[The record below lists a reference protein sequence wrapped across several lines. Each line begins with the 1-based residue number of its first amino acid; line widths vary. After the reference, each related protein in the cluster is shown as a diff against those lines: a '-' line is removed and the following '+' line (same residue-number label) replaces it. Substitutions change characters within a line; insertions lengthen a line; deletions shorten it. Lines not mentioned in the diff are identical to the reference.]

1 MRARQM
7 IFGAVAVAVL
17 LLAVLVL
24 SIGGPAN
31 VTAAP
36 AAIPTPVSVNH
47 SGSFADVPVFFSTAV
62 ITADGGSNAQNIQN
76 HQVADLQWLLDQTL
90 VSGAMN
96 TTTLKLQF
104 SNDGSNWIDGATF
117 VTNNVADA
125 GDMQQY
131 AIFGRYARVYADV
144 SNTNPLTV
152 TVIGVA
158 K

>member
-7 IFGAVAVAVL
+7 IFGSLAVAVVL
-17 LLAVLVL
+17 FAALVL
-24 SIGGPAN
+24 SMTGPAN

-36 AAIPTPVSVNH
+36 SAAPTPVSVNH
-47 SGSFADVPVFFSTAV
+47 AGTFADVPVFWSTQV
-62 ITADGGSNAQNIQN
+62 VTADGGSSLQNIQN
-76 HQVADLQWLLDQTL
+76 HQVVDLQWGIDQTL
-90 VSGAMN
+90 LTTMN

-104 SNDGSNWIDGATF
+104 SNDGVNWIDGASF
-117 VTNNVADA
+117 VSANVADA
-125 GDMQQY
+125 NDMQQY

-144 SNTNPLTV
+144 SNTNPLTL

>member
-7 IFGAVAVAVL
+7 IFGSLAVAVL
-17 LLAVLVL
+17 LFAALVL
-24 SIGGPAN
+24 SMGGPAN

-36 AAIPTPVSVNH
+36 SAAPTPVSINH
-47 SGSFADVPVFFSTAV
+47 AGTFADVPVFWSTQV
-62 ITADGGSNAQNIQN
+62 VTADGGSSLQNIQN
-76 HQVADLQWLLDQTL
+76 HQVVDLQWGIDQTL
-90 VSGAMN
+90 LTTMN

-104 SNDGSNWIDGATF
+104 SNDGVNWIDGASF
-117 VTNNVADA
+117 VSANVADA
-125 GDMQQY
+125 NDMQQY

-144 SNTNPLTV
+144 SNTNPLTL

>member
-7 IFGAVAVAVL
+7 IFGSLAVAVVIFA
-17 LLAVLVL
+17 ALVL
-24 SIGGPAN
+24 SMTGPAN

-36 AAIPTPVSVNH
+36 SAAPTPVSINH
-47 SGSFADVPVFFSTAV
+47 AGTFADVPVFWSTQV
-62 ITADGGSNAQNIQN
+62 VTADGGSSLQNIQN
-76 HQVADLQWLLDQTL
+76 HQVVDLQWGIDQTL
-90 VSGAMN
+90 LTTMN

-104 SNDGSNWIDGATF
+104 SNDGVNWIDGASF
-117 VTNNVADA
+117 VSANVADA
-125 GDMQQY
+125 NDMQQY

-144 SNTNPLTV
+144 SNTNPLTL

>member
-7 IFGAVAVAVL
+7 IFGSLAVAVVL
-17 LLAVLVL
+17 FAALVL
-24 SIGGPAN
+24 SMSGPAN

-36 AAIPTPVSVNH
+36 SAAPTPVSVNH
-47 SGSFADVPVFFSTAV
+47 AGTFADVPTFFSTQV
-62 ITADGGSNAQNIQN
+62 VTADGGSNAQNIQN
-76 HQVADLQWLLDQTL
+76 HQVVDLQWGIDQTL
-90 VSGAMN
+90 LTTMN

-104 SNDGSNWIDGATF
+104 SNDGVNWIDGASF
-117 VTNNVADA
+117 VSANAADA
-125 GDMQQY
+125 NDMQQY

-144 SNTNPLTV
+144 SNTNPLTL

>member
-7 IFGAVAVAVL
+7 IFGSLAVAVVL
-17 LLAVLVL
+17 FAALVL
-24 SIGGPAN
+24 SMTGPAN

-36 AAIPTPVSVNH
+36 SAAPTPVSVNH
-47 SGSFADVPVFFSTAV
+47 AGTFADVPVFWSTQV
-62 ITADGGSNAQNIQN
+62 VTADGGSNAQNIQN
-76 HQVADLQWLLDQTL
+76 HQVVDLQWGIDQTL
-90 VSGAMN
+90 LTTMN

-104 SNDGSNWIDGATF
+104 SNDGVNWIDGASF
-117 VTNNVADA
+117 VSANVADA
-125 GDMQQY
+125 NDMQQY

-144 SNTNPLTV
+144 SNTNPLTL

>member
-17 LLAVLVL
+17 LFAVLVL

-47 SGSFADVPVFFSTAV
+47 SGSFADVNNFYVTSV

-76 HQVADLQWLLDQTL
+76 HQVADLQWVIDQTL
-90 VSGAMN
+90 LTTMN

-117 VTNNVADA
+117 VTANVADA

>member
-7 IFGAVAVAVL
+7 IFGSLAVAVVL
-17 LLAVLVL
+17 FAALVL
-24 SIGGPAN
+24 SMGGPAN

-36 AAIPTPVSVNH
+36 SAAPTPVSINH
-47 SGSFADVPVFFSTAV
+47 AGTFADVPTFFATQV
-62 ITADGGSNAQNIQN
+62 VTADGGSSVQNIQN
-76 HQVADLQWLLDQTL
+76 HQVVDLQWLLDQTL
-90 VSGAMN
+90 LTTVN
-96 TTTLKLQF
+96 TATLKLQF
-104 SNDGSNWIDGATF
+104 SNDGSNWVDGATF
-117 VTNNVADA
+117 VTNNAADA

-144 SNTNPLTV
+144 SNTNPLTL

>member
-7 IFGAVAVAVL
+7 IFGSLAVAVVL
-17 LLAVLVL
+17 FAALVL
-24 SIGGPAN
+24 TMTGPAN

-36 AAIPTPVSVNH
+36 SAAPTPVSVNH
-47 SGSFADVPVFFSTAV
+47 AGTFADVPVFFSTQV
-62 ITADGGSNAQNIQN
+62 LTADGGSSVQNIQN
-76 HQVADLQWLLDQTL
+76 HQVVDLQWGIDQTL
-90 VSGAMN
+90 LTTMN

-104 SNDGSNWIDGATF
+104 SNDGVNWIDGASF
-117 VTNNVADA
+117 VSANVADA
-125 GDMQQY
+125 NDMQQY

-144 SNTNPLTV
+144 SNTNPLTL

>member
-1 MRARQM
+1 MRARQT
-7 IFGAVAVAVL
+7 ILAAVAVAVVL
-17 LLAVLVL
+17 FAALAL
-24 SIGGPAN
+24 SMGGPAN

-47 SGSFADVPVFFSTAV
+47 AGSFADVPVFFSAQV
-62 ITADGGSNAQNIQN
+62 VTADGGSNAQNIQN
-76 HQVADLQWLLDQTL
+76 HQVVDLQWIIDQTL
-90 VSGAMN
+90 LTTMN

-104 SNDGSNWIDGATF
+104 SNDGSTWIDGATF
-117 VTNNVADA
+117 ATANVADA